1 MKAYLKTIT
10 LITLLAVTVSRTFTR
25 NSNFEEY
32 EPVWSQSGNLTRG
45 SAPHKETFL
54 SRENSRLSQLYKVY
68 TEEPTEVIFTD
79 SEAGSAFAQFEKFLA
94 ERRAKVSESPSHV
107 RQDRTFTWLDDLKKN
122 PLAQK
127 AASETK
133 KLVQNEAAKLFCKD
147 ELKKFK
153 ESIKNL
159 TFLNDVNEEDLGID
173 DLFEEAMPSP
183 QAIKKLTKG
192 EIAALEKKM
201 LEDCVAR
208 YIVKGVN
215 KAISEGLKGTKGQS
229 FYERFINRD

>member
-1 MKAYLKTIT
+1 MTNTALLQPDQRSAKTE
-10 LITLLAVTVSRTFTR
+10 LVLAGVFEHVLEMGDIIFAGRAERIAGRGIFRGAGIRGFCSSLGSRNR
-25 NSNFEEY
+25 
-32 EPVWSQSGNLTRG
+32 
-45 SAPHKETFL
+45 
-54 SRENSRLSQLYKVY
+54 
-68 TEEPTEVIFTD
+68 
-79 SEAGSAFAQFEKFLA
+79 QFEKFLA